1 VFRSARNAYESAS
14 KATASN
20 RELEAGA
27 LFKAARQLEAARD
40 GWDAPDRDRI
50 LEDALRYNQRLWT
63 FFQTE
68 LSAPEHP
75 LPNEVRANLLRL
87 IAFVDRRT
95 FELLRSPARSGLDAL
110 IAIDREIAAG
120 LAGTPSSASGSTPV
134 YDAASSGAHDR
145 SAPVTK
151 DHPGSLLR

>member
-1 VFRSARNAYESAS
+1 MFRSARNAYESAS

-27 LFKAARQLEAARD
+27 LYKAARQLEAARD
-40 GWDAPDRDRI
+40 DWDAPERDRR

-63 FFQTE
+63 FFQAE

-95 FELLRSPARSGLDAL
+95 FELLRAPARSGLDAL
-110 IAIDREIAAG
+110 IAINREIAAG
-120 LAGTPSSASGSTPV
+120 LASAPASAPGSTAV
-134 YDAASSGAHDR
+134 YDASATGARDR
-145 SAPVTK
+145 SAPSVTK
-151 DHPGSLLR
+151 DHPGSLA